1 MVLLDELRVELVG
14 YRPQLKE
21 LGDVLQVAHAQSEL
35 DDLRIQVTYDG
46 FWDDAEKSQKVMQKI
61 RRLENT
67 VDKFRHLNQKLEDTI
82 ALIDLCIEEDDD
94 SSNEEI
100 LQDVESFKEELEAEK
115 LSTLLTG
122 EYDGSNAILTFH
134 AGAGGTEA
142 QDWAQMLYRMYNRWA
157 ERHDFK
163 ISLLDYLDG
172 DEAGLKSASML
183 VEGQNAYGF
192 LKSEAGVHRLV
203 RVSPFDASGR
213 RHTSFAALEVMP
225 EIDDSMEVDIRPA
238 DVKMDVFRSSGAGGQ
253 HINKTSS
260 AVRLTHIPTG
270 IVVSCQ
276 TQRSQF
282 QNRDFAMKMLRSKL
296 VEIKEREH
304 LEKISDIK
312 GVQKEIAWG
321 AQIRSYVFMPYTLA
335 KDHRTG
341 FENGNITAVMD
352 GDLDGFINAYLKAL
366 SNGTLNQKE
375 V

>member
-94 SSNEEI
+94 SSSEEI

-225 EIDDSMEVDIRPA
+225 ELDDSMEVDKDRVDKVSMCFTLPHT
-238 DVKMDVFRSSGAGGQ
+238 AGSLAHVLTILSFYGMNLTRIQ
-253 HINKTSS
+253 SLPIPGREWQYFFYVDIKFNDYQRYTQAIA
-260 AVRLTHIPTG
+260 AVRPL
-270 IVVSCQ
+270 
-276 TQRSQF
+276 
-282 QNRDFAMKMLRSKL
+282 M
-296 VEIKEREH
+296 E
-304 LEKISDIK
+304 
-312 GVQKEIAWG
+312 
-321 AQIRSYVFMPYTLA
+321 
-335 KDHRTG
+335 
-341 FENGNITAVMD
+341 
-352 GDLDGFINAYLKAL
+352 DLDILGEYVAAI
-366 SNGTLNQKE
+366 
-375 V
+375 

>member
-21 LGDVLQVAHAQSEL
+21 LGDVLQVARAQSEL

-61 RRLENT
+61 RKLENT

-82 ALIDLCIEEDDD
+82 ALIDLCMEEDDD

-122 EYDGSNAILTFH
+122 EYDSSNAILTFH

-163 ISLLDYLDG
+163 VSLLDYLDG

-225 EIDDSMEVDIRPA
+225 EIDDSMEVDIRPQC
-238 DVKMDVFRSSGAGGQ
+238 V
-253 HINKTSS
+253 
-260 AVRLTHIPTG
+260 
-270 IVVSCQ
+270 
-276 TQRSQF
+276 
-282 QNRDFAMKMLRSKL
+282 
-296 VEIKEREH
+296 
-304 LEKISDIK
+304 
-312 GVQKEIAWG
+312 
-321 AQIRSYVFMPYTLA
+321 
-335 KDHRTG
+335 
-341 FENGNITAVMD
+341 
-352 GDLDGFINAYLKAL
+352 
-366 SNGTLNQKE
+366 
-375 V
+375 